1 MILPPA
7 SVARYCR
14 GVRRPRFLL
23 LCCLL
28 VGLIAP
34 TQPAAAGSGTRTT
47 RGTSFRPDGWIK
59 LCGLSLGCRIDPLP
73 HPWRGKNVY
82 NTTAFRQTVSHR
94 INEGEG
100 IRFWITIQNDGTMA
114 DTIGVEG
121 CPGTRTFE
129 VNRVLLGKH
138 KRQDAGATDLT
149 RKYKQGTL
157 TFDIPAGGL
166 KVFTLN
172 IITHRHKGV
181 TYRCFTTF
189 TSQGDSTAVDRVLAK
204 MTTY

>member
-1 MILPPA
+1 M
-7 SVARYCR
+7 R
-14 GVRRPRFLL
+14 GTRLLL

-28 VGLIAP
+28 VGIII
-34 TQPAAAGSGTRTT
+34 PAEPAAGSGGHSA

-59 LCGLSLGCRIDPLP
+59 LCGLSLGCTIDPLP

-82 NTTAFRQTVSHR
+82 NTTGFHQTVFHR

-149 RKYKQGTL
+149 RRYKHGTL
-157 TFDIPAGGL
+157 TFDIPAGGS

-189 TSQGDSTAVDRVLAK
+189 TSQGDSTAVDTVLAK
-204 MTTY
+204 MRTY